1 MKRIL
6 ALLLSFSFGIQADIA
21 LSSPKVNVNEQGQFL
36 IRFSVNSDS
45 SIRSKDF
52 VLNEYQSEIPLEDN
66 LIAFTLFE
74 EEGDTDK
81 FTIALGND
89 YPEDYFSF
97 QLVIKDQLKKNVFI
111 FLPSRY
117 KSFSRQPTYEAP
129 KEALNTTIVTS
140 SADQLIEESLSES
153 IQLIEDDLVA
163 IDSTNQDDGEQE
175 EQEEVII
182 KSSEITTIWS
192 LASSITAE
200 IDADIYQVMWAI
212 FLANEAAFIDGNI
225 NLVRADIDLVI
236 PADSVL
242 SNISSSFAK
251 DSIQA
256 MNSSTQRIG
265 VSKNMKSILTLTAPK
280 DDIEIVPTTSEVIE
294 EIIEPIIQEPKTVD
308 LANLN
313 PEDFIETNS
322 KTIELGAENESIE
335 KLQEAASDESNAIGA
350 LDLLLVGLA
359 ALVVGFV
366 IAIFYIQRNTKK
378 SAKTLEED
386 IYDFDNPAD
395 AGGIEVLPSGLS
407 VKNDLDIQQ
416 LDLAMTYIE
425 MGNLDDAKAILE
437 VLVNSTDNDNVKAEA
452 ELLLLK
458 T

>member
-97 QLVIKDQLKKNVFI
+97 QLVIKDELKKNVFI

-117 KSFSRQPTYEAP
+117 KSFSRQPAYEAP
-129 KEALNTTIVTS
+129 KVTLNTKIASS

-153 IQLIEDDLVA
+153 IQLIEDDLVT
-163 IDSTNQDDGEQE
+163 IDSSSQDVNGQE
-175 EQEEVII
+175 EEVII

-265 VSKNMKSILTLTAPK
+265 VSKNIKSILTLTAPK
-280 DDIEIVPTTSEVIE
+280 DDIEIVPTTSEVID
-294 EIIEPIIQEPKTVD
+294 EIIEPIIQEPKTED

-322 KTIELGAENESIE
+322 KTIELGAENEPLE

>member
-45 SIRSKDF
+45 AIRSKDF

-97 QLVIKDQLKKNVFI
+97 QLVIKDELKKNVFI

-117 KSFSRQPTYEAP
+117 KSFSRQPAYEAP
-129 KEALNTTIVTS
+129 KETLNTTIASS

-153 IQLIEDDLVA
+153 IQLIEDDLVT
-163 IDSTNQDDGEQE
+163 IDSSSQDVNEQE
-175 EQEEVII
+175 EEAII

-200 IDADIYQVMWAI
+200 VDADIYQVMWAI

-265 VSKNMKSILTLTAPK
+265 VSKNIKSILTLTAPK

-322 KTIELGAENESIE
+322 KTIELGAENEPLE
-335 KLQEAASDESNAIGA
+335 KLQEAASVESNAIGA

-366 IAIFYIQRNTKK
+366 IAIFYIQRNTKT
-378 SAKTLEED
+378 SVSVIEED

-395 AGGIEVLPSGLS
+395 AGGIEGLPSGLS
-407 VKNDLDIQQ
+407 VKNDLDTQQ
-416 LDLAMTYIE
+416 LDLAMTYVE

-437 VLVNSTDNDNVKAEA
+437 ALVNSTDDDNLKAEA

>member
-1 MKRIL
+1 MKRIV
-6 ALLLSFSFGIQADIA
+6 AFLLTLSFGIQADIA

-45 SIRSKDF
+45 AIRSKDF

-97 QLVIKDQLKKNVFI
+97 QLVIKDELKKNVFI

-117 KSFSRQPTYEAP
+117 KSFSRQSSYEAP
-129 KEALNTTIVTS
+129 KETLNTTIASS

-153 IQLIEDDLVA
+153 IQLIEDDLVT
-163 IDSTNQDDGEQE
+163 IDSSSQDVNEQE
-175 EQEEVII
+175 EEVII

-200 IDADIYQVMWAI
+200 IDSDIYQVMWAI

-265 VSKNMKSILTLTAPK
+265 VSKNIKSILTLTAPK

-322 KTIELGAENESIE
+322 KTIELGAENEPLE
-335 KLQEAASDESNAIGA
+335 KLQEAASVESNAIGA

-366 IAIFYIQRNTKK
+366 IAIFYIQRNTKT
-378 SAKTLEED
+378 SVSVIEED

-395 AGGIEVLPSGLS
+395 AGGIEGLPSGLS
-407 VKNDLDIQQ
+407 VKNDLDTQQ
-416 LDLAMTYIE
+416 LDLAMTYVE

-437 VLVNSTDNDNVKAEA
+437 ALVNSTDDDNLKAEA

>member
-6 ALLLSFSFGIQADIA
+6 AFLLTLSFGIQADIA

-45 SIRSKDF
+45 AIRSKDF

-97 QLVIKDQLKKNVFI
+97 QLVIKDELKKNVFI

-117 KSFSRQPTYEAP
+117 KSFSRQPAYEAP
-129 KEALNTTIVTS
+129 KETLNTTIASS

-153 IQLIEDDLVA
+153 IQLIEDDLVT
-163 IDSTNQDDGEQE
+163 IDSSSQDVNEQE
-175 EQEEVII
+175 EEVII

-200 IDADIYQVMWAI
+200 VDADIYQVMWAI

-265 VSKNMKSILTLTAPK
+265 VSKNIKSILTLTAPK

-294 EIIEPIIQEPKTVD
+294 EIIEPIIQEPKSVD

-322 KTIELGAENESIE
+322 KTIELGAENEPLE
-335 KLQEAASDESNAIGA
+335 KLQEAASVESNAIGA

-366 IAIFYIQRNTKK
+366 IAIFYIQRNTKT
-378 SAKTLEED
+378 SVSVIEED

-395 AGGIEVLPSGLS
+395 AGGIEGLPSGLS
-407 VKNDLDIQQ
+407 VKNDLDTQQ
-416 LDLAMTYIE
+416 LDLAMTYVE

-437 VLVNSTDNDNVKAEA
+437 ALVNSTDDDNLKAEA

>member
-1 MKRIL
+1 MKRIV
-6 ALLLSFSFGIQADIA
+6 AFLLTLSLGIQADIA

-45 SIRSKDF
+45 TIRSKDF
-52 VLNEYQSEIPLEDN
+52 VLNEYKSQTPLEDN

-97 QLVIKDQLKKNVFI
+97 QLVIKDELKKNVFI

-117 KSFSRQPTYEAP
+117 KSFSRQPAYEAP
-129 KEALNTTIVTS
+129 KETLNTTIASS

-153 IQLIEDDLVA
+153 IQLIEDDLVT
-163 IDSTNQDDGEQE
+163 IDSSSQDVNEQE
-175 EQEEVII
+175 EEVII

-200 IDADIYQVMWAI
+200 VDADIYQVMWAI

-265 VSKNMKSILTLTAPK
+265 VSKNIKSILTLTAPK

-322 KTIELGAENESIE
+322 KTIELGAENEPLE
-335 KLQEAASDESNAIGA
+335 KLQEAASVESNAIGA

-378 SAKTLEED
+378 SVSVIEED

-395 AGGIEVLPSGLS
+395 AGGIEGLPSGLS
-407 VKNDLDIQQ
+407 VKNDLDTQQ
-416 LDLAMTYIE
+416 LDLAMTYVE

-437 VLVNSTDNDNVKAEA
+437 ALVNSTDDDNLKAEA

>member
-1 MKRIL
+1 MKRIV
-6 ALLLSFSFGIQADIA
+6 AFLLTLSFGIQADIA

-45 SIRSKDF
+45 TIRSKDF

-74 EEGDTDK
+74 EEGNTDK

-117 KSFSRQPTYEAP
+117 KSFSRQPAYEAP
-129 KEALNTTIVTS
+129 KETLNTTIASS

-153 IQLIEDDLVA
+153 IQLIEDDLVT
-163 IDSTNQDDGEQE
+163 IDSSSQDVNEQE
-175 EQEEVII
+175 EEVII

-200 IDADIYQVMWAI
+200 VDADIYQVMWAI

-265 VSKNMKSILTLTAPK
+265 VSKNIKSILTLTAPK

-322 KTIELGAENESIE
+322 KTIELGAENEPLE
-335 KLQEAASDESNAIGA
+335 KLQEAASVESNAIGA

-366 IAIFYIQRNTKK
+366 IAIFYIQRNTKT
-378 SAKTLEED
+378 SVSVIEED

-395 AGGIEVLPSGLS
+395 AGGIEGLPSGLS
-407 VKNDLDIQQ
+407 VKNDLDTQQ
-416 LDLAMTYIE
+416 LDLAMTYVE

-437 VLVNSTDNDNVKAEA
+437 ALVNSTDDDNLKAEA

>member
-6 ALLLSFSFGIQADIA
+6 AFILTLSFGIQADIA

-45 SIRSKDF
+45 AIRSKDF

-97 QLVIKDQLKKNVFI
+97 QLVIKDELKKNVFI

-117 KSFSRQPTYEAP
+117 KSFSRQPAYEAP
-129 KEALNTTIVTS
+129 KETLNTTIASS

-153 IQLIEDDLVA
+153 IQLIEDDLVT
-163 IDSTNQDDGEQE
+163 IDSSSQDVNEQE
-175 EQEEVII
+175 EEVII

-200 IDADIYQVMWAI
+200 VDADIYQVMWAI

-265 VSKNMKSILTLTAPK
+265 VSKNIKSILTLTAPK
-280 DDIEIVPTTSEVIE
+280 DDIEIAPTTSEVIE

-322 KTIELGAENESIE
+322 KTIELGAENEPLE
-335 KLQEAASDESNAIGA
+335 KLQEAASVESNAIGA

-366 IAIFYIQRNTKK
+366 IAIFYIQRNTKT
-378 SAKTLEED
+378 SVSVIEED

-395 AGGIEVLPSGLS
+395 EGGIEGLPSGLS
-407 VKNDLDIQQ
+407 VKNDLDTQQ
-416 LDLAMTYIE
+416 LDLAMTYVE

-437 VLVNSTDNDNVKAEA
+437 ALVNSTDDDNLKAEA

>member
-1 MKRIL
+1 MKRIV
-6 ALLLSFSFGIQADIA
+6 AFLLTLSFGIQADIA

-45 SIRSKDF
+45 AIRSKDF
-52 VLNEYQSEIPLEDN
+52 ILNEYQSETPLEDN

-97 QLVIKDQLKKNVFI
+97 QLVIKDELKKNVFI

-117 KSFSRQPTYEAP
+117 KSFSRQPAYEAP
-129 KEALNTTIVTS
+129 KETLNTTIASS

-153 IQLIEDDLVA
+153 IQLIEDDLVT
-163 IDSTNQDDGEQE
+163 IDSSSQDVNEQE
-175 EQEEVII
+175 EEVII

-200 IDADIYQVMWAI
+200 VDADIYQVMWAI

-265 VSKNMKSILTLTAPK
+265 VSKNIKSILTLTAPK

-322 KTIELGAENESIE
+322 KTIELGAENEPLE
-335 KLQEAASDESNAIGA
+335 KLQEAASVESNTIGA

-366 IAIFYIQRNTKK
+366 IAIFYIQRNTKT
-378 SAKTLEED
+378 SVSVIEED

-395 AGGIEVLPSGLS
+395 AGGIEGLPSGLS
-407 VKNDLDIQQ
+407 VKNDLDTQQ
-416 LDLAMTYIE
+416 LDLAMTYVE

-437 VLVNSTDNDNVKAEA
+437 ALVNSTDDDNLKAEA

>member
-1 MKRIL
+1 MKRIV
-6 ALLLSFSFGIQADIA
+6 AFLLTLSFGIQADIA

-97 QLVIKDQLKKNVFI
+97 QLVIKDELKKNVFI

-117 KSFSRQPTYEAP
+117 KSFSRQPAYEAP
-129 KEALNTTIVTS
+129 KETLNTTIASS

-153 IQLIEDDLVA
+153 IQLIEDDLVT
-163 IDSTNQDDGEQE
+163 IDSSSQDVNEQE
-175 EQEEVII
+175 EEVII

-200 IDADIYQVMWAI
+200 VDADIYQVMWAI

-265 VSKNMKSILTLTAPK
+265 VSKNIKSILTLTAPK

-378 SAKTLEED
+378 SARTLEED

>member
-6 ALLLSFSFGIQADIA
+6 AFLLTLSFGIQADIA

-45 SIRSKDF
+45 AIRSKDF

-97 QLVIKDQLKKNVFI
+97 QLVIKDELKKNVFI

-117 KSFSRQPTYEAP
+117 KSFSRQSSYEAP
-129 KEALNTTIVTS
+129 KETLNTTIASS

-153 IQLIEDDLVA
+153 IQLIEDDLVT
-163 IDSTNQDDGEQE
+163 IDSSSQDVNEQE
-175 EQEEVII
+175 EEVII

-200 IDADIYQVMWAI
+200 VDADIYQVMWAI

-265 VSKNMKSILTLTAPK
+265 VSKNIKSILTLTAPK

-366 IAIFYIQRNTKK
+366 IAIFYIQRNTKT
-378 SAKTLEED
+378 SVRTLEED

-395 AGGIEVLPSGLS
+395 EGGIEVLPSGLS

-437 VLVNSTDNDNVKAEA
+437 VLVNSTDNDYVKAEA

>member
-21 LSSPKVNVNEQGQFL
+21 LSSPKVSVNEQGQFL

-45 SIRSKDF
+45 AIRSKDF

-97 QLVIKDQLKKNVFI
+97 QLVIKDELKKNVFI

-117 KSFSRQPTYEAP
+117 KSFSRQPAYEAP
-129 KEALNTTIVTS
+129 KVTLNTKIASS

-153 IQLIEDDLVA
+153 IQLIEDDLVT
-163 IDSTNQDDGEQE
+163 IDSSSQDVNEQE
-175 EQEEVII
+175 EEVII

-322 KTIELGAENESIE
+322 KTIELGSENVPLE